1 MNCVGNIL
9 DNVPDDSSLWSEM
22 KGLKRKQLSDQAK
35 GNSFK
40 MQIVDKLSCST
51 PVIGRGYSKIRS
63 TEPKL
68 AHPTDKNLL
77 RQFTVNE
84 HARLK
89 MIPEF
94 LVAGNSKK
102 TAHEILGQSVIY
114 NLVVMIGQAIGQS
127 LLNYE
132 SNNESKALYEA

>member
-1 MNCVGNIL
+1 M
-9 DNVPDDSSLWSEM
+9 PDDSPLWSEM
-22 KGLKRKQLSDQAK
+22 KGLKRKQLTDQAK

-40 MQIVDKLSCST
+40 MQLVDKSSRTT

-68 AHPTDKNLL
+68 VHPTDKNLL

-89 MIPEF
+89 TIPEK
-94 LVAGNSKK
+94 LVSGNYNCI
-102 TAHEILGQSVIY
+102 AHEILGQSVIY
-114 NLVVMIGQAIGQS
+114 NLVSCIGQTIGQS

-132 SNNESKALYEA
+132 SNNEKKALSRLNT